1 MCVCAFVWPY
11 GQGRDWLM
19 LAAPHVHISA
29 PYRNMYI
36 QLWNSSLRVD
46 DEAEQSI
53 GFKNR
58 EWEFS
63 ITAKV
68 RTANCL

>member
-1 MCVCAFVWPY
+1 MA
-11 GQGRDWLM
+11 RD
-19 LAAPHVHISA
+19 AIHVA
-29 PYRNMYI
+29 DLDN

-53 GFKNR
+53 GFKHR

-68 RTANCL
+68 RAANCL